1 MQNPQL
7 AVPTP
12 PTPPIPPVAP
22 VPAVTVIG
30 APQQSLDALQIQMAQ
45 LQAQA
50 NALEAQRRVM
60 SDQVRRRG
68 SEVRVA
74 VAPVLA
80 QVDARLAETQTRLA
94 EVRAE
99 VAARQGGSHIVI
111 SGMPVGNFGRSGGF
125 DPDLA
130 AGLMFAFIFAVLMP
144 ISIAI
149 AKRIWRGRSIPVAP
163 PIDTMIAP
171 RLDRLEQAV
180 DAIAIE
186 IERIAEGQRFVT
198 KVMTERQSAGL
209 PAANGA
215 ASSSASLS

>member
-1 MQNPQL
+1 MQSNLQVPVPPAPP
-7 AVPTP
+7 AV
-12 PTPPIPPVAP
+12 P
-22 VPAVTVIG
+22 VPAVAI
-30 APQQSLDALQIQMAQ
+30 ARAQQSLDALQIQLAQ
-45 LQAQA
+45 LQAQT

-60 SDQVRRRG
+60 TDQIRHRG
-68 SEVRVA
+68 TEVRVA

-80 QVDARLAETQTRLA
+80 QVDAQLAETQARLA
-94 EVRAE
+94 DVRAE
-99 VAARQGGSHIVI
+99 VAARQGGSHVVI
-111 SGMPVGNFGRSGGF
+111 SGFPMGGFGRSPGF
-125 DPDLA
+125 DPDVA